1 MKLRNVIKEL
11 IAYLVAKPIQLLPL
25 KNDIVFESHP
35 DFSDN
40 SKALFDQIISEEL
53 NQEYQI
59 FWLVEDKKQWD
70 HIQIKN
76 VDFVSIPQDSL
87 FQILKSEWKSAWLLS
102 RAKYYFFS
110 HRNHSRVAS
119 RKKQIYF
126 NLTHG
131 MSLKDVSGIYDAWR
145 DDYVLSSA
153 SFLAKLR
160 AQEYNTSPS
169 KIISLGMPRNTLF
182 FNQMSEANEV
192 KQLAESYDKMLIW
205 MPTFRR
211 QKNTGRND
219 TLAEGH
225 SDLPILENERDFQ
238 TLNKELKKRN
248 FILII
253 KPHPAQDMSFFK
265 ANNYSHIKGM
275 TNEDLAEHGIE
286 LYELLGQ
293 ADALITD
300 YSSVYVDYLILNRP
314 IAFTVDDLA
323 DFQRNRGFL
332 VENPLDYM
340 PGPKIRNTEDMLYFI
355 KNVFIKDDYAE
366 RRQEVSKLFNQY
378 QDGQAAQRIID
389 FLDL

>member
-1 MKLRNVIKEL
+1 MKLRNLVKKL
-11 IAYLVAKPIQLLPL
+11 IAYLVAKPIQHLPL
-25 KNDIVFESHP
+25 KNYIVFESHP

-40 SKALFDQIISEEL
+40 SKALFDQIISQEL
-53 NQEYQI
+53 NRKYQI
-59 FWLVEDKKQWD
+59 FWLVEDKKQWM

-87 FQILKSEWKSAWLLS
+87 IQVLLSELKSAWLLS

-119 RKKQIYF
+119 REGQIYF

-131 MSLKDVSGIYDAWR
+131 MSLKDVSGIYDGWR
-145 DDYVLSSA
+145 DDYVLSSS
-153 SFLAKLR
+153 SFLAELR
-160 AQEYNTSPS
+160 AKEYNISPS
-169 KIISLGMPRNTLF
+169 KIIPLGMPRNTLF
-182 FNQMSEANEV
+182 FNQMNEDNEI
-192 KQLAESYDKMLIW
+192 KQMKESYDKMLIW

-225 SDLPILENERDFQ
+225 SDLPILESEKDFQ
-238 TLNKELKKRN
+238 ALNQQLKERN

-265 ANNYSHIKGM
+265 TKNYSHIKGL
-275 TNEDLAEHGIE
+275 TNEDLAEHRVE

-314 IAFTVDDLA
+314 IAFTVDDLPE
-323 DFQRNRGFL
+323 FQKNRGFL

-340 PGPKIRNTEDMLYFI
+340 PGPKIINTKDMIDFVRD
-355 KNVFIKDDYAE
+355 VFVEDDYTE
-366 RRQEVSKLFNQY
+366 KRLETSKLFNQY
-378 QDGQAAQRIID
+378 QNGQAAQRVID